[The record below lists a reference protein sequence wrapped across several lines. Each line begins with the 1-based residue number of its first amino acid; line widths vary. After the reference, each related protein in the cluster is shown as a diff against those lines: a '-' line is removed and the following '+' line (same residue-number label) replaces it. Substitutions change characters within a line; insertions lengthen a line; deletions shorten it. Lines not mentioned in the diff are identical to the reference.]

1 MIGVSG
7 VSKRFGTVLAMG
19 GVSLACARSETVVV
33 LGPSGCGKTT
43 LLRLI
48 AGLDGPDAGAI
59 DIEGTRVSSPG
70 RLVAPHRRQLSMIF
84 QDLALWP
91 HLSAFG
97 NVAFGLQGNG
107 QSRNAVRATVEESLR
122 RVSLFEQRERHP
134 HQLSGGER
142 QRLAIARA
150 LAGSPRY
157 LLMDEPF
164 SSLDPL
170 LKRQMIALLKE
181 FRASLGLGVLYVTHN
196 LDEALALG
204 DRILLM
210 SGGRVAGSLNRGQV
224 ASLTQSDL
232 LEWYEACVVGQADC

>member
-1 MIGVSG
+1 MIQVQCLAKG
-7 VSKRFGTVLAMG
+7 FGRVQALDG
-19 GVSLACARSETVVV
+19 LSLGLERGETLVV

-48 AGLDGPDAGAI
+48 AGLERPDAGEILI
-59 DIEGTRVSSPG
+59 DGKRVSSPG
-70 RLVAPHRRQLSMIF
+70 CLVDPHRRGLSMIF

-91 HLSAFG
+91 HLSAFEH
-97 NVAFGLQGNG
+97 VAFGLRGRG
-107 QSRNAVRATVEESLR
+107 RSRESLR
-122 RVSLFEQRERHP
+122 ALVIEALRQVSLQDHLERYP

-150 LAGSPRY
+150 LAGSPQH

-170 LKRQMIALLKE
+170 LKRRMMDLLVDL
-181 FRASLGLGVLYVTHN
+181 RSRLGLGVLYVTHQ

-210 SGGRVAGSLNRGQV
+210 GEGRVVGSLGRDRI
-224 ASLTQSDL
+224 AALTQSEL
-232 LEWYEACVVGQADC
+232 LAWYASLILGESAG

>member
-7 VSKRFGTVLAMG
+7 VSKRFGTVWALD
-19 GVSLACARSETVVV
+19 GVSLALERSETVVV

-48 AGLDGPDAGAI
+48 AGLDGPDVGTI
-59 DIEGTRVSSPG
+59 HIEGTRVSSPG
-70 RLVAPHRRQLSMIF
+70 QLVTPHRRRLSMIF

-91 HLSAFG
+91 HLSVFG
-97 NVAFGLQGNG
+97 NVGFGLQGNG
-107 QSRNAVRATVEESLR
+107 QSRNAIRATVEALLR
-122 RVSLFEQRERHP
+122 QVSLVEHRARHP

-170 LKRQMIALLKE
+170 LKRQMVALVKE

-210 SGGRVAGSLNRGQV
+210 SGGRVAGSLTQDQM
-224 ASLTQSDL
+224 ASLSQPDL
-232 LEWYEACVVGQADC
+232 LEWYEACVVGTADY